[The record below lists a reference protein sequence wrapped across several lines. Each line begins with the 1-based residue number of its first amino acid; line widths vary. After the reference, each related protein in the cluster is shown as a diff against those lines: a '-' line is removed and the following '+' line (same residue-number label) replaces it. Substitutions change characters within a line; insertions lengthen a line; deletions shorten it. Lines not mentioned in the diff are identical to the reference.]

1 MGDLKERTKAMAVA
15 VFKLVRELPKD
26 YTTMA
31 VGKQLVRS
39 ASSVA
44 ANYRS
49 ALRARSRSDFIYKL
63 GIVEEEA
70 DETQYW
76 LEMLQELGLG
86 DKEQTTL
93 LLNEAGE
100 LVSIFS
106 ASRIT
111 AKNNLRG

>member
-1 MGDLKERTKAMAVA
+1 MGDLKSRTKAMAVA
-15 VFKLVRELPKD
+15 VFKLARELPKD
-26 YTTMA
+26 YATIV

-49 ALRARSRSDFIYKL
+49 ALRARSRADFIYKL

-70 DETQYW
+70 DETLYW
-76 LEMLQELGLG
+76 LEMLRELGLG
-86 DKEQTTL
+86 NKERTASL
-93 LLNEAGE
+93 LKEVGE
-100 LVSIFS
+100 LVAIFS

-111 AKNNLRG
+111 AKNNPQG

>member
-15 VFKLVRELPKD
+15 VFKLARELPRD
-26 YTTMA
+26 YATIV

-39 ASSVA
+39 ASSGA

-49 ALRARSRSDFIYKL
+49 ALRARSRTDFIYKL

-70 DETQYW
+70 DETLYW
-76 LEMLQELGLG
+76 LEMLRELGLG
-86 DKEQTTL
+86 DKERILVL
-93 LLNEAGE
+93 LTEANE
-100 LVSIFS
+100 LVAIFS

-111 AKNNLRG
+111 AKNNPRG